1 MSASFRSVVLPEAQR
16 RFLDELTAELDLRVG
31 DRRSKESAFWT
42 MLTFAA
48 VIATAGV
55 LADSTATV
63 IVAIIIAPLSTPIM
77 GVALSIVKYEA
88 TSALVYVA
96 AGALLVIV
104 IGVLFSLRFR
114 RRTTSPATP
123 KSGAGPRREC

>member
-1 MSASFRSVVLPEAQR
+1 MLPEAQR
-16 RFLDELTAELDLRVG
+16 RTLDELNAELDLRVG

-63 IVAIIIAPLSTPIM
+63 IGAMIIAPLSTPIM
-77 GVALSIVKYEA
+77 GVALSIVKYEK

-104 IGVLFSLRFR
+104 IGVLFSFAL
-114 RRTTSPATP
+114 PATYDLTGNP
-123 KSGAGPRREC
+123 QIGAGPRREC